1 MENNKEITNTM
12 INMIKQT
19 TAISVFCL
27 FMASPLHATDNA
39 VGTPKGLFQVNE
51 SGAATYTL
59 VLDIPNGIGGMQP
72 SIGVTYNSQGG
83 NGVAGWGCNITG
95 ISAITRAP
103 KDIYHDGVP
112 KGITHGQGGAFYL
125 DGKRLLLKSGTS
137 GTVGAT
143 YTLES
148 DPFTEITALS
158 FNEYSGFYFQ
168 VKTPDGMTYD
178 YGSRSD
184 AHMQFYSGGTY
195 KTHAWYLR
203 KAKDAR
209 GNYIEYEY
217 THDGNFVYPIRIN
230 YGCNENG
237 TDCRDRISFDYED
250 RADAQPFYLE
260 GTQCTMKRRLKYIT
274 TSENSN
280 VFRKY
285 EFTYNTTSDNFSR
298 LTTITEKNGSG
309 EELRPITLN
318 WNFLPGIEQTVD
330 SISETSNFGSLW
342 VQDLNSKNFYSCD
355 MNNDGIGDIIQVS
368 DVRETSGDLKTH
380 VYLYC
385 SELQSDGSIAFNNST
400 WCQLLPN
407 VEMLGVVN
415 RTNMIS
421 QPDLDGDG
429 YNDLLFTFVSNAP
442 GYKTLS
448 YQYVLH
454 PGTLQ
459 SPYSSSSS
467 YNINQ
472 VLHSDNPICVSGD
485 MSNNGKSEIFCLDT
499 EASSG
504 KYWSYYMY
512 FNGSSLMP
520 SGSHLSLP
528 SQPRSVFVG
537 DYNSDGLQDII
548 VFCENGYKIFWNRGT
563 LPSVNPFS
571 DSDALTG
578 TNISYADRIR
588 MGDFNG
594 DGVID
599 FLMNHSTDSE
609 YYFALGNNDG
619 TFTKTLA
626 CNIDLYNQN
635 TGADDSRFTILV
647 TDFNND
653 GKSDVILGKAFYLDF
668 FSSYAYTQFRWMQSN
683 GTTLSE
689 VRRTQTNGEDD
700 AAIANNVIG
709 DFTGS
714 GKAGF
719 LNYGNDVYS
728 NVVNVSSTNSDSDIA
743 RERSSEWFFDET
755 IPESELADSVLVTA
769 SDSLSVGKMT
779 TERSAANTSALSS
792 NQLGVFH
799 YYTNTGYTAS
809 SGKVSSITD
818 GLGNAT
824 TIGYASLANGNIYQK
839 GTGNTYPMVD
849 ITLPLHV
856 VVSSTEPVSGV
867 ANISKTYQ
875 YGGLK
880 AHLQG
885 KGLLGFS
892 TLTASNTTWNQT
904 ITTETGN
911 WNTTF
916 FVPLLK
922 TVTTTQGGFT
932 STTESQHVL
941 NPYVYNN
948 YWLHQ
953 GTVIETD
960 IYGNTTTTTYSHN
973 TTYGYL
979 LSENTQYGSSAMY
992 RTTEYSG
999 HQLKGGTWLPTTVTL
1014 TQKHED
1020 SGTPFTS
1027 TTKISYTENGLK
1039 ASETANYGTNLA
1051 LLKQYTYD
1059 ACGNVLSEAV
1069 SGSGVPQITT
1079 YHTYTSYKFP
1089 SRTYTYPASSDIR
1102 YTYDRWGN
1110 TLTEADYTSGT
1121 VLTTTYE
1128 YDNWGN
1134 RTKITAPTGVETNIN
1149 IRWDSSSNSLHYV
1162 QESTEGSPTKTTYYD
1177 RLGRHTLSTW
1187 PGIGGVT
1194 ERKINNYGNF
1204 GRLSSEVSVTGS
1216 LSYYH
1221 PYTYDALGRK
1231 ISEMLPSGQYIY
1243 YSYGNR
1249 SMTTTTGGRSYTKTY
1264 DAWGNVK
1271 TSSDPSS
1278 SVAYTYHSNGKPA
1291 TATTGGNTVS
1301 MEYDAAG
1308 NQITLNDPDAGSTEY
1323 EYDALG
1329 RIILQTDARGME
1341 TQNIYDNIGR
1351 IVSTTIDGAT
1361 TTYTYGTSGNQKMRI
1376 VSEESDDAT
1385 IAYGYDQY
1393 GRVTSETRT
1402 LTGESPLAFTYA
1414 YNSLDQLSSVTYPN
1428 SLTVSYQYDGN
1439 GYRNK
1444 VMSGNTTLWQISSYN
1459 GTSTVSLLG
1468 SSLTSTVTR
1477 NNTGITGINMKKG
1490 STTLSNLTF
1499 VNNGSTGN
1507 LTSRSGMLSSTE
1519 TFTYDAL
1526 DRLTGVTVGGT
1537 TSMSVSYAANGNISS
1552 KTGIGTYTYGS
1563 SHPHAVAQVA
1573 NTSGL
1578 VPTATQTILYNGF
1591 GKIET
1596 IEDNGYNMEFTYGP
1610 DQQRWKTVLTTSG
1623 TTTRTT
1629 LYANDYERV
1638 TEGGVTRHFYFLDG
1652 GAVYVKQSGQSDKVY
1667 YICADNLG
1675 SILKLVDTTGAS
1687 VFEATYDAWGKQ
1699 TVTKN
1704 TIGFHRGYTGHE
1716 MMPEFG
1722 LINMNGRLY
1731 DPVLGRF
1738 LSPDNYVQLPDFS
1751 QSFNRY
1757 SYCLNNPLKYT
1768 DPSGEWL
1775 GWDDLIV
1782 SAFSF
1787 VVGYVSNSISTGNW
1801 GWSSVQA
1808 GFSSAL
1814 GSWIGFNTMGGASM
1828 WSYVAQ
1834 SSINT
1839 TINTFIPSVNIPIGN
1854 NFALSVSPALG
1865 MGTGGLSAGINIGGV
1880 YQNGDFSIGTN
1891 IGFSSNYW
1899 GWYGEIGI
1907 NDFHAGYGRT
1917 QYGSTSAYGETIGSQ
1932 TVGTIKLGYG
1942 DVSFALSNDF
1952 LGEKHQDRWRTSA
1965 AELSIGNFTIG
1976 TYVVTNDGKKESKS
1990 FDDKNPTAQIK
2001 SPILG
2006 LNKKM
2011 NAWKKGKVYASP
2023 FWIGVKNK
2031 KQICR
2036 IGYSGKIVQALTQN
2050 LVHHTIVS
2058 TPDFTDYRINNHLYM
2073 YSGFHN
2079 PISLWNY

>member
-1 MENNKEITNTM
+1 MNT
-12 INMIKQT
+12 IIKQA
-19 TAISVFCL
+19 TAIIVLSL
-27 FMASPLHATDNA
+27 FITVTLHATDNA
-39 VGTPKGLFQVNE
+39 VGSPKGLFQVNE
-51 SGAATYTL
+51 SGAATYSL
-59 VLDIPNGIGGMQP
+59 VLDMPKGIGGMQP

-103 KDIYHDGVP
+103 KDIYHDGTA

-158 FNEYSGFYFQ
+158 FSEYSGFYFQ

-184 AHMQFYSGGTY
+184 AHMQFYSNGIY

-250 RADAQPFYLE
+250 RTDAQPFYLE

-274 TSENSN
+274 TSESSN

-285 EFTYNTTSDNFSR
+285 EFTYDTTSDNFSR
-298 LTTITEKNGSG
+298 LTTIIEKNGSD
-309 EELRPITLN
+309 ELLRPITLN

-330 SISETSNFGSLW
+330 TIPETSNLGSLW
-342 VQDLNSKNFYSCD
+342 VQDLYNKKFFSSD
-355 MNNDGIGDIIQVS
+355 MNNDGISDIIQVS
-368 DVRETSGDLKTH
+368 DVRENSGNLQTH
-380 VYLYC
+380 VYMYC
-385 SELQSDGSIAFNNST
+385 SELQSDGSITFNNST

-407 VEMLGVVN
+407 VEMLGTIN
-415 RTNMIS
+415 RTNMID
-421 QPDLDGDG
+421 QTDIDGDG
-429 YNDLLFTFVSNAP
+429 YKDLVFTYISNIF
-442 GYKTLS
+442 GYNSLG
-448 YQYVLH
+448 YQYVTC
-454 PGTLQ
+454 PGKQQ
-459 SPYSSSSS
+459 SIYSGDDGETSF
-467 YNINQ
+467 

-485 MSNNGKSEIFCLDT
+485 MSNNGKSEILCLDT
-499 EASSG
+499 QASSG
-504 KYWSYYMY
+504 KYWSYFMY
-512 FNGSSLMP
+512 FNGSGFLYN
-520 SGSHLSLP
+520 GSHLSLP
-528 SQPRSVFVG
+528 SQPKNVFVG
-537 DYNSDGLQDII
+537 DYNNDGIQDII
-548 VFCENGYKIFWNRGT
+548 VFCETGYKIFWNRGT

-635 TGADDSRFTILV
+635 TGADDNRFTVLV

-728 NVVNVSSTNSDSDIA
+728 NVVNVSSTNSDSGIA
-743 RERSSEWFFDET
+743 RDRSSEWFIDET

-818 GLGNAT
+818 GLGNVIN
-824 TIGYASLANGNIYQK
+824 IGYASLANGNIYQK
-839 GTGNTYPMVD
+839 GTGSSYPMVD

-922 TVTTTQGGFT
+922 MVTTTQGGFT
-932 STTESQHVL
+932 SAAESQHVL
-941 NPYVYNN
+941 TSYMYNN
-948 YWLHQ
+948 YWLHP
-953 GTVIETD
+953 GTVTETD
-960 IYGNTTTTTYSHN
+960 IYGNTTTTVYSHN

-979 LSENTQYGSSAMY
+979 QSENTQYGSSAMY
-992 RTTEYSG
+992 KTIEYSG

-1110 TLTEADYTSGT
+1110 TLTEADYTSGS

-1177 RLGRHTLSTW
+1177 RLGRVAMSTW
-1187 PGIGGVT
+1187 PSAGGTT
-1194 ERKINNYGNF
+1194 ERHLYNYGNY
-1204 GRLSSEVSVTGS
+1204 GQLTSEVF
-1216 LSYYH
+1216 LSGNLAYYH
-1221 PYTYDALGRK
+1221 PYTYDAIGRK
-1231 ISEMLPSGQYIY
+1231 ISEMLPSNQYVY
-1243 YSYGNR
+1243 YDYGNR
-1249 SMTTTTGGRSYTKTY
+1249 SMTTTTNAHTYTKTF

-1278 SVAYTYHSNGKPA
+1278 SVAYSYNSNGKPA
-1291 TATTGGNTVS
+1291 TATTGGTTVS

-1351 IVSTTIDGAT
+1351 IVSITIDGAT

-1704 TIGFHRGYTGHE
+1704 TIGFRRGYTGHE

-1751 QSFNRY
+1751 QNFNRY
-1757 SYCLNNPLKYT
+1757 TYCLNNPLKYT
-1768 DPSGEWL
+1768 DPDGEFFH
-1775 GWDDLIV
+1775 LIIG
-1782 SAFSF
+1782 AI
-1787 VVGYVSNSISTGNW
+1787 VGG
-1801 GWSSVQA
+1801 
-1808 GFSSAL
+1808 
-1814 GSWIGFNTMGGASM
+1814 
-1828 WSYVAQ
+1828 
-1834 SSINT
+1834 
-1839 TINTFIPSVNIPIGN
+1839 TINLIMNSSKVD
-1854 NFALSVSPALG
+1854 NFWQGLG
-1865 MGTGGLSAGINIGGV
+1865 YFGVGAVAGALSAGIGSGWSKCCHGWRFIWCRIYGNSGR
-1880 YQNGDFSIGTN
+1880 SI
-1891 IGFSSNYW
+1891 FYW
-1899 GWYGEIGI
+1899 FYSRCC
-1907 NDFHAGYGRT
+1907 HR
-1917 QYGSTSAYGETIGSQ
+1917 S
-1932 TVGTIKLGYG
+1932 
-1942 DVSFALSNDF
+1942 
-1952 LGEKHQDRWRTSA
+1952 R
-1965 AELSIGNFTIG
+1965 
-1976 TYVVTNDGKKESKS
+1976 
-1990 FDDKNPTAQIK
+1990 
-2001 SPILG
+2001 
-2006 LNKKM
+2006 
-2011 NAWKKGKVYASP
+2011 
-2023 FWIGVKNK
+2023 FWILKF
-2031 KQICR
+2031 IC
-2036 IGYSGKIVQALTQN
+2036 N
-2050 LVHHTIVS
+2050 
-2058 TPDFTDYRINNHLYM
+2058 
-2073 YSGFHN
+2073 GF
-2079 PISLWNY
+2079 W